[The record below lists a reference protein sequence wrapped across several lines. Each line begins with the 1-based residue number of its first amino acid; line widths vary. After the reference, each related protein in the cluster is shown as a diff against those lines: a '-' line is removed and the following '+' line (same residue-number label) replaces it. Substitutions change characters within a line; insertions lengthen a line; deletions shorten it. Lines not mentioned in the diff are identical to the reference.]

1 MNRIARPAMLL
12 RASARAPAFAPVA
25 TSLRFSSISSTAAPL
40 SSTFARRS
48 DAISTF
54 APQRRHYGAAAGL
67 SEADAK
73 ERVIKVVKNF
83 HKVDPNAVTDK
94 SHFINDL
101 GLDSLDTVELVLGL
115 EDEFCIEIPEEQ
127 ADKIQ
132 TIEDA
137 VSYLVTNPAAK

>member
-1 MNRIARPAMLL
+1 MLL

-25 TSLRFSSISSTAAPL
+25 SSLRFSSISSSAAL

-48 DAISTF
+48 DAITTF
-54 APQRRHYGAAAGL
+54 DYQRRHYGAAAGL